1 MVAPICEEFLF
12 RGFIFTALRNWRG
25 TWPAAIITGLLFGGV
40 HVGSAPVVDLVPLA
54 FLGFGL
60 CLLYRITGS
69 LYPCIAAHSLNNSI
83 AYGSLESWSFGQVIL
98 LLGASLARDRPARA
112 GGQAPWCDLCRPAPP
127 LHPRPLPSSP
137 APRIC
142 ASARSHAPSGSA
154 AAPPAAG
161 RIRLVVQ
168 RAFGKP
174 PFVIVGS
181 RLVVRGIVI
190 PYVGGQQVKV
200 SFYREGRKVEVKT
213 VSVRAIGN
221 GAGQFHIGYA
231 SGRPGVVEARAAH
244 SATAQQGAFAGK
256 SEQVHVVSANLGSGA
271 SGPSVRL
278 LQSELNALHF
288 VVPLNGVFD
297 DATGRAVVAF
307 RKMTGLPR
315 VSYTNAQ
322 VFRRMQEG
330 GGVFHVRYPSD
341 GRHVEGDL
349 TKQVLAEIEP
359 GGRVRA
365 LYTMSSGKPSTPTV
379 IGRFQVYSKTPGTNS
394 EGMVDSN
401 YFIRGYAIHGYAEVP
416 TYAASHGC
424 LRVPI
429 PNAAA
434 IYGWVQQ
441 GTPVDVYNE
450 SGGGSH
456 RVKGNAGP

>member
-1 MVAPICEEFLF
+1 MKN
-12 RGFIFTALRNWRG
+12 LRSLA
-25 TWPAAIITGLLFGGV
+25 PAAALCAAFV
-40 HVGSAPVVDLVPLA
+40 VPAAASA
-54 FLGFGL
+54 
-60 CLLYRITGS
+60 
-69 LYPCIAAHSLNNSI
+69 AATPTT
-83 AYGSLESWSFGQVIL
+83 
-98 LLGASLARDRPARA
+98 PAPA
-112 GGQAPWCDLCRPAPP
+112 TPAPP
-127 LHPRPLPSSP
+127 SP
-137 APRIC
+137 AP
-142 ASARSHAPSGSA
+142 
-154 AAPPAAG
+154 APPAGSSATG
-161 RIRLVVQ
+161 QIKLVVQ

-174 PFVIVGS
+174 PFVIAGQ
-181 RLVVRGIVI
+181 RLVVRGIVV

-213 VSVRAIGN
+213 VSVQAIGN
-221 GAGQFHIGYA
+221 GAGQFHINYA
-231 SGRPGVVEARAAH
+231 SGMAGLVQARAVH
-244 SATAQQGAFAGK
+244 YATPQQAAFAGS
-256 SEQVHVVSANLGSGA
+256 SEKVHVASPNLSPGDSGA
-271 SGPSVRL
+271 SVRL

-288 VVPLNGVFD
+288 VVPLNGSYD
-297 DATGRAVVAF
+297 EATGRAVVAF

-315 VSYTNAQ
+315 VSYTNLS
-322 VFRRMQEG
+322 VFKRLQEG
-330 GGVFHVRYPSD
+330 GGVFHVRYPGD

-379 IGRFQVYSKTPGTNS
+379 IGRFRVYSKTPGTNS

-424 LRVPI
+424 LRVPV
-429 PNAAA
+429 PDAAA

-456 RVKGNAGP
+456 TVKGNAGP